1 MPCPRRGS
9 VSAAAAPPE
18 AQLPQHALDG
28 GEPGVLR
35 AAPRA
40 WSRTGQGGAKA
51 SAPDLQPLYQQDLL
65 KTNYN
70 IGFDGVE
77 DIGKQPGGI
86 EHFCPETHCC

>member
-51 SAPDLQPLYQQDLL
+51 SAPDLQPLYQQGEVSRRPLPLPMVRMSD
-65 KTNYN
+65 
-70 IGFDGVE
+70 
-77 DIGKQPGGI
+77 
-86 EHFCPETHCC
+86 